1 MPDRIE
7 GLLKALV
14 ALGLTRRQ
22 AWALFL
28 HEVIRRFAYEGLPG
42 AESIQTIEGVVA
54 TIADP
59 EAPPIKALMD
69 ALFEHATLSSW

>member
-1 MPDRIE
+1 
-7 GLLKALV
+7 
-14 ALGLTRRQ
+14 
-22 AWALFL
+22 L

-42 AESIQTIEGVVA
+42 TESMQTIEGVVA